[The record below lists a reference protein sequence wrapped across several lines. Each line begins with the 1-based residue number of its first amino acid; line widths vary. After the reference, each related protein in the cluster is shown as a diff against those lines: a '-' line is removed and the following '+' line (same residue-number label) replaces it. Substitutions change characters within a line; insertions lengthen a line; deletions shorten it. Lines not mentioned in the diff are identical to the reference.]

1 MNKKLYAGISQI
13 VLGILIVALGIVGL
27 FVSDQTRAGLD
38 LANAVLGVLTI
49 AVPTVLI
56 GVCKGAM
63 MRCHMVTLPTLIVLG
78 VLLAVLAAIAA
89 YLDLKPAKRA

>member
-1 MNKKLYAGISQI
+1 
-13 VLGILIVALGIVGL
+13 
-27 FVSDQTRAGLD
+27 
-38 LANAVLGVLTI
+38 
-49 AVPTVLI
+49 
-56 GVCKGAM
+56 M

>member
-1 MNKKLYAGISQI
+1 MSLHGSGRARHRHRDRGAWHCRPVRIR
-13 VLGILIVALGIVGL
+13 
-27 FVSDQTRAGLD
+27 QTRAGLD